1 MRIFKNDSDPSLL
14 FFRWRKRG
22 WLRGK
27 GVVSGEPSPA
37 GWPGRMRAR
46 KLQSPALGIL
56 SGPQTGAVPYR
67 ARRRARESALPEL
80 PGSASAVP
88 VGRRFTATR
97 SWGGY
102 RGKAWC
108 STLPAVPAV
117 GQLLGRP
124 GSSRLRKALQGEG
137 MGVGEGEG
145 LKDAVG
151 IRNTP
156 SPPNIHRACAGTQTL
171 RKVLS
176 TGPGQLLLLIHTA
189 SRLYRAWAAQDFS
202 SCRGGKGWGMISP
215 VTMGTVHR
223 SHLLCGPVYPSLQR
237 PQQPPGASSCYSPHF
252 TVAQQG

>member
-1 MRIFKNDSDPSLL
+1 M
-14 FFRWRKRG
+14 
-22 WLRGK
+22 
-27 GVVSGEPSPA
+27 VSGEPSPA

-171 RKVLS
+171 RS